1 MRNKDGLIK
10 VLVLVQGTFLSFLG
24 GQLNTASQF
33 HLESDM
39 QRL

>member
-1 MRNKDGLIK
+1 MKNKDGLIK
-10 VLVLVQGTFLSFLG
+10 VLVLAQGTFLSFLG